1 MNNFIGIDLGTT
13 NSAICSYDGEHLR
26 LWKSPVQND
35 VTPSVI
41 YFDRRSSYIGSRA
54 YDLEPHSPGNAAKLF
69 KRYMGTSTPM
79 GIPEVGRT
87 MTPEECSAEILKVLF
102 GYLPEDI
109 RNSEEIGT
117 VITVPAAFNQMQ
129 KDATIKAAEMAGIGR
144 VALMQEPVAA
154 VMSVMQ
160 EYHTDGSFLI
170 YDLGGGTL
178 DIAIADSLSG
188 RVSLL
193 AHGGIEMCGGRDF
206 DRAIVNNL
214 IKPWLMENFNL
225 PENFVSDD
233 KFKKLVRLANWATEK
248 AKIELSSKEES
259 MIQMSESEVRMND
272 LEDNEIYLDI
282 PLNRSMLDPLI
293 EPMIMETIEAARN
306 TIRQSGMDAS
316 DLERIVFV
324 GGPTHYKP
332 LRDKVAFELGLRG
345 STEVN
350 PMTAVALGA
359 ALFAESIDWSSQ
371 THGRKSS
378 RGQVNTSGK
387 NMNIQFKYSARTSD
401 VKTRILVGECA
412 DISGFEFQIDNL
424 DTGWSSGR
432 MPLTQRATLEVSLPK
447 KGINTFKIFVF
458 DTNGGPVALD
468 EDRITIMRSA
478 VTVDAIPVSHS
489 MCIEVLDRAG
499 GTSEPCNIIK
509 AGDHLPKTGQ
519 EIFKTIES
527 LKAGSPNAINFK
539 IWEGEIAYPIQDNQ
553 YIGLFEITGA
563 DLEEGVI
570 PAGTELHVEYQILD
584 SGNLILEVSIPFIG
598 ASFRSRNLYSSEAA
612 KVNYAAN
619 AKRTIEDGH
628 QMMDRLDAIS
638 TQVDDDKLD
647 QAKDKLSKAASLHSE
662 EDDPEVCKKAADDVL
677 EAKKLLAQTRQE
689 HLKEIRQMD
698 LDSMTA
704 FFEESIRQFA
714 KPVEVSQYEKL
725 LKTAQRAIDRN
736 NSSFERHLDELRS
749 KNSEILWR
757 QDWFVIDRF
766 KNMADESY
774 LFLDQDK
781 YQELVQAGQ
790 QAIAQDNIQ
799 ELRDILASLYSSRV
813 GSVSEDEML
822 AVANIVRG

>member
-26 LWKSPVQND
+26 LWKSPDQND

-41 YFDRRSSYIGSRA
+41 YFDRRSTYIGSRA
-54 YDLEPHSPGNAAKLF
+54 YNMEPHSPGNAAKLF

-79 GIPEVGRT
+79 DIPKVGRT

-102 GYLPEDI
+102 GYLSEEI
-109 RNSEEIGT
+109 RNNDEIGT

-160 EYHTDGSFLI
+160 VYHTDGSFLI

-178 DIAIADSLSG
+178 DIAIADSISG
-188 RVSLL
+188 KVSLL

-206 DRAIVNNL
+206 DSAIVNN
-214 IKPWLMENFNL
+214 ICKPWLMENFKL

-259 MIQMSESEVRMND
+259 MIQMSEPEVRMND
-272 LEDNEIYLDI
+272 LDGNEIYLEI
-282 PLNRSMLDPLI
+282 PLNRAMLDPLI
-293 EPMIMETIEAARN
+293 EPMILETIEAARN
-306 TIRQSGMDAS
+306 TIKQSGIDTS
-316 DLERIVFV
+316 DIERVVFV

-332 LRDKVAFELGLRG
+332 LRDKVVFELGMRG

-359 ALFAESIDWSSQ
+359 ALFSESIDWSSQ
-371 THGRKSS
+371 SHGRKSS
-378 RGQVNTSGK
+378 RGQVNASGK
-387 NMNIQFKYSARTSD
+387 NMDIQFKYSARTPD
-401 VKTRILVGECA
+401 VKARIMVGECT
-412 DISGFEFQIDNL
+412 DISGFEFQVDNL

-432 MPLTQRATLEVSLPK
+432 MPLVQRATLEVSLPR
-447 KGINTFKIFVF
+447 KGTNTFKIFVF
-458 DTNGGPVALD
+458 DANGGPIALE
-468 EDRITIMRSA
+468 EDRITIMRTA

-499 GTSEPCNIIK
+499 GSSEPLYLIK
-509 AGDHLPKTGQ
+509 AGDHLPKSGKTTV
-519 EIFKTIES
+519 KTIES

-539 IWEGEIAYPIQDNQ
+539 IWEGEIKYPIKDNR

-570 PAGTELHVEYQILD
+570 PAGAELHVEYQILD
-584 SGNLILEVSIPFIG
+584 SGNLILEVSIPCIG

-638 TQVDDDKLD
+638 TKVDDDKLD
-647 QAKDKLSKAASLHSE
+647 QAKDKLTKAASLHSE
-662 EDDPEVCKKAADDVL
+662 ENDPEVCKKAADDVL

-698 LDSMTA
+698 LDSMA
-704 FFEESIRQFA
+704 EFFEESIRHLA

-725 LKTAQRAIDRN
+725 LRTAQRAIDRN
-736 NSSFERHLDELRS
+736 NPSFERLLDELRS
-749 KNSEILWR
+749 KNSEILWQ

-766 KNMADESY
+766 KNMADEPY

-781 YQELVQAGQ
+781 YQQLIQAGQ
-790 QAIAQDNIQ
+790 QAVIQDDIQ
-799 ELRDILASLYSSRV
+799 ALRGILAELYSISV